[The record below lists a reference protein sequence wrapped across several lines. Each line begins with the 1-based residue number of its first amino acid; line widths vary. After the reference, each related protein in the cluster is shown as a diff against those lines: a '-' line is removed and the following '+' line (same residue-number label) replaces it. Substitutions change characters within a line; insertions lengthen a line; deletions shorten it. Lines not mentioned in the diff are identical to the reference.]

1 MKAYISISYAGRLS
15 LSSIVYAI
23 EQCLLLNNIQSFV
36 FVDQYNF
43 ALEDEKKMMA
53 QAMSDIKSCDIL
65 IAEVTKKGIGIGIE
79 VGYAKAMGKP
89 VFYLRDAEAE
99 HSTTVSGISD
109 YRVIYV
115 DENDLV
121 AKLDDKL
128 KEFLSKV

>member
-1 MKAYISISYAGRLS
+1 
-15 LSSIVYAI
+15 
-23 EQCLLLNNIQSFV
+23 
-36 FVDQYNF
+36 
-43 ALEDEKKMMA
+43 
-53 QAMSDIKSCDIL
+53 MSDIKSCDIL

>member
-1 MKAYISISYAGRLS
+1 MKAYISISYVGRLS

-128 KEFLSKV
+128 KEILSKV